1 MAKLKMIKLPK
12 APKASASA
20 ATKERWLQRA
30 AQIKSEN
37 AKRAALNR
45 KSEALTKR
53 IQEVRANWGRK

>member
-12 APKASASA
+12 APKANASV

-30 AQIKSEN
+30 NEIKKEN

-45 KSEALTKR
+45 KSEELNKR
-53 IQEVRANWGRK
+53 IQSVRSSWERK